1 MVRLHVI
8 EMGEEVVE
16 LIGVNEGFAVPLQAE
31 LVLVVVQKVA
41 KVDVEEAARVLLEHE
56 VGGGPVAY
64 PDTVRCHALPRQ

>member
-8 EMGEEVVE
+8 EMGQEVVE
-16 LIGVNEGFAVPLQAE
+16 LIGVNEGFAVPLQPE

-56 VGGGPVAY
+56 VGGVPVAY